1 MYQGS
6 AKGPTPNTI
15 ILGIRFSM
23 YEIGGGG
30 DRNIQTIALCLHLVS
45 IGIII
50 STLQTKRQNSNSLTI
65 FPKSHNN

>member
-23 YEIGGGG
+23 YEIGGRGRQKHL
-30 DRNIQTIALCLHLVS
+30 DHSTMFKFTKHRNYYFHFTSQE
-45 IGIII
+45 
-50 STLQTKRQNSNSLTI
+50 TKAQI
-65 FPKSHNN
+65 V